1 MQTHSTI
8 TCRRTVDASTPQL
21 HVEHGTITCRHTVDG
36 YNYIQ
41 LHVEHKP
48 QLHVDTQYNYKQTH
62 NTIAVDIPVNGF
74 HMLWQTYKQELRVD
88 LQ

>member
-1 MQTHSTI
+1 MVLYFTPTGNNELLRPFEFPTSTI
-8 TCRRTVDASTPQL
+8 TCRRTVQFTCRRTVDASTPQL

-48 QLHVDTQYNYKQTH
+48 QLRVDTQYNYT
-62 NTIAVDIPVNGF
+62 
-74 HMLWQTYKQELRVD
+74 
-88 LQ
+88 